1 MGNKI
6 GLAVKLSENIA
17 ASEISIQNQS
27 RIEDIAFT
35 HINIILF
42 YLRSGRLETY
52 MPVYMVVITIQK
64 ERKTFK
70 RQAFSLLIKLKSK
83 STE

>member
-42 YLRSGRLETY
+42 YSRSGRLEAY
-52 MPVYMVVITIQK
+52 MPVYMIVKLVSAI
-64 ERKTFK
+64 RKNRKDKFQTC
-70 RQAFSLLIKLKSK
+70 
-83 STE
+83 